1 MTGQNE
7 SFKTFQDN
15 LIEALPAMSSSSYSS
30 SSSDEDEEE
39 RVGFFSWWNMFKTY
53 NLAVAGTPDSPQ
65 EAAWLFGGWG
75 HLSAEIRCPSKVF
88 SLMSQSYTTDDPRP
102 EFLVWRLA
110 IWQEVPLCLRLC
122 PRCTST
128 SAVFRCFWHNWAA
141 SIWGSGAD
149 VPFFGL
155 SMLFESAKK
164 SSILKHKKL
173 SFTNRISTGDD
184 CLAKKLRSKIWQMVL
199 VLFELPKG
207 CFRDPP
213 EKAEVLGEKCETRN
227 APGLK
232 GFTWLI
238 VVAHTHTHTHIH
250 PRQNCK

>member
-1 MTGQNE
+1 MVDQWLGRMKA
-7 SFKTFQDN
+7 SRHFKTTSSKRCQQWARQA
-15 LIEALPAMSSSSYSS
+15 IAHQALMRMRRRGFGFS
-30 SSSDEDEEE
+30 
-39 RVGFFSWWNMFKTY
+39 VGGTRLKH
-53 NLAVAGTPDSPQ
+53 LVVAGTPDSPQ

-75 HLSAEIRCPSKVF
+75 HLSAEIRCPSSKVF

-110 IWQEVPLCLRLC
+110 IWQGVPLCLRLC
-122 PRCTST
+122 PACTST
-128 SAVFRCFWHNWAA
+128 SAVFRCFWHNRAA

-184 CLAKKLRSKIWQMVL
+184 CLAKIWDPKFDRWFLSCLNYPRAASEIHPKKRKFLEKNVKPEMHL
-199 VLFELPKG
+199 VL
-207 CFRDPP
+207 
-213 EKAEVLGEKCETRN
+213 EVLHD
-227 APGLK
+227 
-232 GFTWLI
+232 WL
-238 VVAHTHTHTHIH
+238 
-250 PRQNCK
+250 